1 MKGKKKKEALLFSLM
16 SESVRLSMF
25 IYYTF
30 FSSLFLM
37 VSSLEER
44 DVALPGQGA
53 EGTRCPNAVKNSIR
67 AISWKVT

>member
-37 VSSLEER
+37 VSS
-44 DVALPGQGA
+44 
-53 EGTRCPNAVKNSIR
+53 
-67 AISWKVT
+67 